1 LRNPDRKGRAMDELL
16 THEQFSPYLGK
27 RFGFHGHH
35 LTLLLRSIDLQPQF
49 AAPGV
54 SRVPFTLIFEGPAGD
69 ILPAGHYRIAV
80 PDSPVFEMYVS
91 PIHTPA
97 REHQDYQAVFN

>member
-1 LRNPDRKGRAMDELL
+1 MDELL

-27 RFGFHGHH
+27 RFDFQGHH

-49 AAPGV
+49 APPGA
-54 SRVPFTLIFEGPAGD
+54 SRVPFILIFEGPAGD
-69 ILPAGHYRIAV
+69 ILPSDFHRATVQGGPA
-80 PDSPVFEMYVS
+80 FELYIS

>member
-1 LRNPDRKGRAMDELL
+1 MDEPL

-27 RFGFHGHH
+27 RFGFEGHH
-35 LTLLLRSIDLQPQF
+35 LTLLLRSIDPQPQF
-49 AAPGV
+49 AAPGA

-69 ILPAGHYRIAV
+69 FLAPGFYRAAV
-80 PDSPVFEMYVS
+80 PDGPVFELHVS

-97 REHQDYQAVFN
+97 RDHQDYQALFN